1 MGRSGR
7 KCKGTAKEPGGPQQI
22 PAYDWYKPHQDIFR
36 SENTQTMQTTKTCME
51 LIDELT
57 RQANQFTQVQSK
69 LRKEVNLFTGHFDED
84 NTFKFR
90 VKFNE
95 DWEYVRFAD
104 ELHDF
109 VEEHR
114 IDEYIRRINNE
125 HWHTFKRIS
134 MDTSMLDFIGR

>member
-1 MGRSGR
+1 
-7 KCKGTAKEPGGPQQI
+7 
-22 PAYDWYKPHQDIFR
+22 
-36 SENTQTMQTTKTCME
+36 ME

-109 VEEHR
+109 VEETPHR
-114 IDEYIRRINNE
+114 RVHPPHQQRALGYLQTYQYGHLHADFIRR
-125 HWHTFKRIS
+125 
-134 MDTSMLDFIGR
+134 